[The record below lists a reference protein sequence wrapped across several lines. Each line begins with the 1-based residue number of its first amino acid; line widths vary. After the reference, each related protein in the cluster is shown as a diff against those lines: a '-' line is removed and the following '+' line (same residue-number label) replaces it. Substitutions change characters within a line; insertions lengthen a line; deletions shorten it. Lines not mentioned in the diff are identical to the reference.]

1 MKAVSFDPI
10 NLELMW
16 ARLINI
22 TEEMWSTIW
31 RTAFSLII
39 GEAQDFGCE
48 ILDDRAESLAHSPR
62 SMPVFNLT
70 LPRAVKTLMEFYP
83 AHTLEEGDVLITN
96 DPWVC
101 AGHLYDLA
109 MVTPV
114 FRKGRLVGLVGS
126 IAHCS
131 DIGGTRDSAS
141 AREIYEEG
149 LQIPPLKLYR
159 AGRGNSDLFALIERN
174 VRSPERVLGD
184 IQAQLGANRVGA
196 SRLLAFM
203 DEYGLESLNELA
215 EVIQGRSE
223 RAMREAILAIPDGE
237 YRSALT
243 FDAAGRLINLPIRI
257 VVSGEE
263 LLVDYTG
270 APVQVE
276 RGAINCT
283 YSYTTAHTVY
293 ALKCLLTPE
302 VPANAGC
309 YRPIRVTA
317 PEGSILN
324 CRYPAAV
331 NLRTSTGWYLAP
343 LIFGALAGVLPERV
357 QAFTG
362 LPAAISAY
370 GSESNGRVFNDH
382 LFQGGG
388 QGASAWGDGKSGLL
402 FPTSAANTPVE
413 WFELRTP
420 LLVEAKELIP
430 DSGGPGRFRGGLGQ
444 RVRVRK
450 LYQDGQTV
458 FLGVNP
464 PGLLTQVPGL
474 FGGLPGRRP
483 GVWAAVGGEV
493 REGPEATGLVELK
506 DTADWLTL
514 ELGGGSGYGDPLER
528 PLESIEWD
536 LAEGYITEAGL
547 KAYGCQ
553 LDRASRPRR
562 MGTSRSS
569 ATL

>member
-1 MKAVSFDPI
+1 MPGVSFDPVS
-10 NLELMW
+10 LELMW

-48 ILDDRAESLAHSPR
+48 LLDDRAESLAHSPR

-70 LPRAVKTLMEFYP
+70 LPRAVKTLMEIYP
-83 AHTLEEGDVLITN
+83 PHTLDEGDVLITN

-109 MVTPV
+109 VVSPV
-114 FRKGRLVGLVGS
+114 FRRGRLVALVGS

-131 DIGGTRDSAS
+131 DIGGTLDSAS
-141 AREIYEEG
+141 ARETYEEG

-159 AGRGNSDLFALIERN
+159 AGRPNSDLFALIERN
-174 VRSPERVLGD
+174 VRRPERVLGD

-203 DEYGLESLNELA
+203 DEYGLERLNELA
-215 EVIQGRSE
+215 EAIQDRSE
-223 RAMREAILAIPDGE
+223 RAMRAAIRAVPDGE

-243 FDAAGRLINLPIRI
+243 FDAVGKVLNLAVRI
-257 VVSGEE
+257 VVAGDE
-263 LLVDYTG
+263 LLVDYLG
-270 APVQVE
+270 APAQVE

-283 YSYTTAHTVY
+283 YGYTAAHTVY
-293 ALKCLLTPE
+293 ALKCLLTPG

-309 YRPIRVTA
+309 YRPIQVAA

-331 NLRTSTGWYLAP
+331 NLRTAVGWYLAP

-370 GSESNGRVFNDH
+370 GLGPDGQAFNDH

-388 QGASAWGDGKSGLL
+388 
-402 FPTSAANTPVE
+402 
-413 WFELRTP
+413 
-420 LLVEAKELIP
+420 
-430 DSGGPGRFRGGLGQ
+430 
-444 RVRVRK
+444 
-450 LYQDGQTV
+450 
-458 FLGVNP
+458 
-464 PGLLTQVPGL
+464 
-474 FGGLPGRRP
+474 
-483 GVWAAVGGEV
+483 
-493 REGPEATGLVELK
+493 
-506 DTADWLTL
+506 
-514 ELGGGSGYGDPLER
+514 
-528 PLESIEWD
+528 
-536 LAEGYITEAGL
+536 
-547 KAYGCQ
+547 
-553 LDRASRPRR
+553 
-562 MGTSRSS
+562 
-569 ATL
+569 